1 MDLGQIGI
9 WSAPL
14 RTADASE
21 SRDAAVELEALGYGA
36 LWFPG
41 GAERDIFPAARGL
54 LEATSHVVVATG
66 ILNIWAYEPERCA
79 AEHVATGKAYPD
91 RFLLGLGV
99 GHAPT
104 VQSVLGRDY
113 TRPYSAMVEFLDGLD
128 AASPPVPVPERCL
141 AALGPKMLDL
151 ARDRSLGAHPYLVDP
166 AHTAVARDALGA
178 GPLLAPEQMVVLESD
193 PALARAVARET
204 LGRYL
209 ALPNYT
215 NNFRRLGFGDDDLTD
230 GGSDRLVDTI
240 IAWGDEEQIA
250 ARVREHLAA
259 GADHVCVQVLSA
271 EGSPNFPYEAW
282 RRLAG
287 ALGVG

>member
-14 RTADASE
+14 RTADPSE
-21 SRDAAVELEALGYGA
+21 AKDAAVELEALGYGA

-41 GAERDIFPAARGL
+41 GAERDIFPAAHRL

-66 ILNIWAYEPERCA
+66 ILNIWAYESERCA
-79 AEHVATGKAYPD
+79 AEHTATVAAFPD

-104 VQSVLGRDY
+104 VRSVLGLDY
-113 TRPYSAMVEFLDGLD
+113 SRPYSAMVEFLDGLD
-128 AASPPVPVPERCL
+128 AASPPVPVAERCL
-141 AALGPKMLDL
+141 AALGPKMLEL
-151 ARDRSLGAHPYLVDP
+151 SRDRSLGAHPYLVDP
-166 AHTAVARDALGA
+166 AHTAIAREALGT
-178 GPLLAPEQMVVLESD
+178 GPLLAPEQMVVLETD
-193 PALARAVARET
+193 PDTARAIARET
-204 LGRYL
+204 VNRYL

-215 NNFRRLGFGDDDLTD
+215 NNFRRLGFGDEDLTD

-250 ARVREHLAA
+250 TRVREQLAA

-271 EGSPNFPYEAW
+271 QGAPNFPYEAW